1 MSTSPGKPLNPI
13 NLSTRVSHKARE
25 GAVTERH
32 LPEDDNGLPRSP
44 YAPKRAHQRAGTEW
58 HPADD
63 DRDPLRSPYAPAKE
77 RAQPAVTS
85 DFAAGDA
92 TAPRPPVRAPGSL
105 REHIERHAVGADESH
120 LRSHDAV
127 HPNMGRHEQPAA
139 EHRDKTMSDRDL
151 QRLEAILRRLQRQES
166 ATRLPRATNRA
177 PVPGLAPPSG
187 HRQSGERFGD
197 GFRAPRSLEPQRLP
211 PPPEMP
217 RRNIGAPVGIA
228 VAIILVATIAYYF
241 AVGAWAPPSEP
252 APAPQTASSDPPV
265 VAPPQHDDRA
275 TSPQSEISSQH
286 SKASQPARSS
296 EGETVATLQPAE
308 PGAQLP
314 PASKATRALDPEEI
328 KLLMKQGEQFI
339 AAGDVVTARIVF
351 QRAAEAGDADAA
363 VALGATYDPIVLAK
377 LGVTGLGADVDKART
392 WYQKAESLG
401 SVEATRRLAILAN
414 RNFAPMPYP
423 MR

>member
-139 EHRDKTMSDRDL
+139 EHRDETMSDRDL
-151 QRLEAILRRLQRQES
+151 ERLEAILRRLQRQEFP
-166 ATRLPRATNRA
+166 TRLPRATNRA

-217 RRNIGAPVGIA
+217 RRNIGTPVGIA

-241 AVGAWAPPSEP
+241 AVGGWAPPSEP

-275 TSPQSEISSQH
+275 TSPQSDF
-286 SKASQPARSS
+286 
-296 EGETVATLQPAE
+296 
-308 PGAQLP
+308 LP
-314 PASKATRALDPEEI
+314 T
-328 KLLMKQGEQFI
+328 
-339 AAGDVVTARIVF
+339 
-351 QRAAEAGDADAA
+351 
-363 VALGATYDPIVLAK
+363 
-377 LGVTGLGADVDKART
+377 
-392 WYQKAESLG
+392 
-401 SVEATRRLAILAN
+401 
-414 RNFAPMPYP
+414 
-423 MR
+423 

>member
-1 MSTSPGKPLNPI
+1 
-13 NLSTRVSHKARE
+13 
-25 GAVTERH
+25 
-32 LPEDDNGLPRSP
+32 
-44 YAPKRAHQRAGTEW
+44 
-58 HPADD
+58 
-63 DRDPLRSPYAPAKE
+63 
-77 RAQPAVTS
+77 
-85 DFAAGDA
+85 
-92 TAPRPPVRAPGSL
+92 
-105 REHIERHAVGADESH
+105 
-120 LRSHDAV
+120 
-127 HPNMGRHEQPAA
+127 
-139 EHRDKTMSDRDL
+139 MSDRDL
-151 QRLEAILRRLQRQES
+151 ERLEAILRRLQRQES
-166 ATRLPRATNRA
+166 ATRLRRATNLA

-241 AVGAWAPPSEP
+241 AVGGWTPPSEP

-328 KLLMKQGEQFI
+328 KLLMKQGEQLI

-363 VALGATYDPIVLAK
+363 VVLGGTYDPILLAK
-377 LGVTGLGADVDKART
+377 LGVTGLRADVDKART
-392 WYQKAESLG
+392 WYQKAERAQWKQHGGWPFLQIVISRPCLTPCVRSG
-401 SVEATRRLAILAN
+401 FRVARVVS
-414 RNFAPMPYP
+414 
-423 MR
+423 

>member
-13 NLSTRVSHKARE
+13 NLSTRVLHKARE
-25 GAVTERH
+25 GAVTERR

-139 EHRDKTMSDRDL
+139 EHRDETMSDRDL
-151 QRLEAILRRLQRQES
+151 ERLEAILRRLQRQES

-241 AVGAWAPPSEP
+241 AVGGWAPPSEP

-296 EGETVATLQPAE
+296 EGETMATLQPAE

-314 PASKATRALDPEEI
+314 PASKATHALDPEEI
-328 KLLMKQGEQFI
+328 KLYMQQGEQFI

-351 QRAAEAGDADAA
+351 QRAAEAGDANAA
-363 VALGATYDPIVLAK
+363 MALGATYDPTVLAK
-377 LGVTGLGADVDKART
+377 LGVAGLGADVEKART

-401 SVEATRRLAILAN
+401 STEATRRLAILAN
-414 RNFAPMPYP
+414 R
-423 MR
+423 

>member
-1 MSTSPGKPLNPI
+1 
-13 NLSTRVSHKARE
+13 
-25 GAVTERH
+25 
-32 LPEDDNGLPRSP
+32 
-44 YAPKRAHQRAGTEW
+44 
-58 HPADD
+58 
-63 DRDPLRSPYAPAKE
+63 
-77 RAQPAVTS
+77 
-85 DFAAGDA
+85 
-92 TAPRPPVRAPGSL
+92 
-105 REHIERHAVGADESH
+105 
-120 LRSHDAV
+120 
-127 HPNMGRHEQPAA
+127 
-139 EHRDKTMSDRDL
+139 MSDRDL
-151 QRLEAILRRLQRQES
+151 ERLEAILRRLQRQES

-197 GFRAPRSLEPQRLP
+197 GFRAPRSLERQRLP
-211 PPPEMP
+211 PPLEMP
-217 RRNIGAPVGIA
+217 RRNIGAPVGIV

-241 AVGAWAPPSEP
+241 AVGGWAPPSEP

-328 KLLMKQGEQFI
+328 KLLMKQGEQVI

-351 QRAAEAGDADAA
+351 QRAAEADDADAA
-363 VALGATYDPIVLAK
+363 VVLGATYDPIVLAM

-414 RNFAPMPYP
+414 RNFAPMPSP

>member
-1 MSTSPGKPLNPI
+1 
-13 NLSTRVSHKARE
+13 
-25 GAVTERH
+25 
-32 LPEDDNGLPRSP
+32 
-44 YAPKRAHQRAGTEW
+44 
-58 HPADD
+58 
-63 DRDPLRSPYAPAKE
+63 
-77 RAQPAVTS
+77 
-85 DFAAGDA
+85 
-92 TAPRPPVRAPGSL
+92 
-105 REHIERHAVGADESH
+105 
-120 LRSHDAV
+120 
-127 HPNMGRHEQPAA
+127 MGRHEQPSA
-139 EHRDKTMSDRDL
+139 EHRDETMSDRDL
-151 QRLEAILRRLQRQES
+151 ERLEAILRRLQRQES

-187 HRQSGERFGD
+187 HRQSGERLGD

-241 AVGAWAPPSEP
+241 AVGGWAPPSEP
-252 APAPQTASSDPPV
+252 APGPQTASSDPPV

-363 VALGATYDPIVLAK
+363 VVLAGTYDPIVLAK
-377 LGVTGLGADVDKART
+377 LGVTGLRADVDKART